1 MGGLPGGPIE
11 RGEHDYAEW
20 ERRVDALMMLLT
32 GVKGGKKLMT
42 VDELRKNIEAIGPE
56 AYDRMSYYER
66 WVVSITQT
74 MIQRGVI
81 TTDELGRKMEEIRA
95 QQEAAAQEQA
105 KQVDAQKALLMRQIL
120 TPEARER
127 LANLRMTRPDVV
139 EQVENQLIML
149 VQSGRISQ
157 QIDDY
162 TLRQILRKVMPTKR
176 EIKIER
182 R

>member
-1 MGGLPGGPIE
+1 MS
-11 RGEHDYAEW
+11 EW
-20 ERRVDALMMLLT
+20 HMANDNELDTLRQ
-32 GVKGGKKLMT
+32 KKLI
-42 VDELRKNIEAIGPE
+42 ELQ
-56 AYDRMSYYER
+56 M
-66 WVVSITQT
+66 
-74 MIQRGVI
+74 
-81 TTDELGRKMEEIRA
+81 RA

-105 KQVDAQKALLMRQIL
+105 KQIDAQKAMVMRQIL

-139 EQVENQLIML
+139 EQVEGQLITL

-162 TLRQILRKVMPTKR
+162 TLRQVLRKVMPTKR
-176 EIKIER
+176 DIKIER

>member
-1 MGGLPGGPIE
+1 MSDGHMANDIE
-11 RGEHDYAEW
+11 L
-20 ERRVDALMMLLT
+20 DALRQ
-32 GVKGGKKLMT
+32 KKLQ
-42 VDELRKNIEAIGPE
+42 ELQIK
-56 AYDRMSYYER
+56 
-66 WVVSITQT
+66 
-74 MIQRGVI
+74 
-81 TTDELGRKMEEIRA
+81 A

-105 KQVDAQKALLMRQIL
+105 KQVEAQRAMVLRQIM

-127 LANLRMTRPDVV
+127 LANLRMTRPDAV
-139 EQVENQLIML
+139 EQVENQLLML

-162 TLRQILRKVMPTKR
+162 MLRQILRKVMPSKR

>member
-1 MGGLPGGPIE
+1 MANDNEL
-11 RGEHDYAEW
+11 
-20 ERRVDALMMLLT
+20 DALRQ
-32 GVKGGKKLMT
+32 KKL
-42 VDELRKNIEAIGPE
+42 VELQ
-56 AYDRMSYYER
+56 M
-66 WVVSITQT
+66 
-74 MIQRGVI
+74 
-81 TTDELGRKMEEIRA
+81 RA
-95 QQEAAAQEQA
+95 QQEAAAQEQT
-105 KQVDAQKALLMRQIL
+105 KQMDAQKAVVMRQIL

-139 EQVENQLIML
+139 EQVESQLITL
-149 VQSGRISQ
+149 VQSGRIPQ

>member
-1 MGGLPGGPIE
+1 MANDDEL
-11 RGEHDYAEW
+11 
-20 ERRVDALMMLLT
+20 DALRQ
-32 GVKGGKKLMT
+32 KKLQ
-42 VDELRKNIEAIGPE
+42 ELQVK
-56 AYDRMSYYER
+56 
-66 WVVSITQT
+66 
-74 MIQRGVI
+74 
-81 TTDELGRKMEEIRA
+81 A
-95 QQEAAAQEQA
+95 QQEAISQEQA
-105 KQVDAQKALLMRQIL
+105 KQVEAQRAMVMRQIL

-127 LANLRMTRPDVV
+127 LANLRMTRPDAV
-139 EQVENQLIML
+139 EQVENQLLML